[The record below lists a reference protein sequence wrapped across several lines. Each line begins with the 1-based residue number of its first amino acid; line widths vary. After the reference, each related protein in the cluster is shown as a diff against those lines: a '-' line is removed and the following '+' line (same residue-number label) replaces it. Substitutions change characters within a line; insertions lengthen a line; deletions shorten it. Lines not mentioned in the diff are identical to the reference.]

1 MAKFLD
7 KTMDEWDDMAEE
19 WHNDPTIEL
28 SLREYMELNE
38 IEYLRYV
45 HNITNPNLTDEQVIE
60 EAGRRTREAVVGLT
74 AMEVLENI
82 DAILEEIEI

>member
-7 KTMDEWDDMAEE
+7 KTMDEWDDIAEE
-19 WHNDPTIEL
+19 WHNDESITL
-28 SLREYMELNE
+28 SLKDYMGLNE

-45 HNITNPNLTDEQVIE
+45 HSITDPDLTDEQVIE

-82 DAILEEIEI
+82 DSIFEEIEF